1 MITLYGISNCDTI
14 KKAKRWLDEH
24 NLDYQFHDYK
34 KSGIDETRLKQWCGE
49 LGYEKL
55 LNQRGTT
62 WRKLDEQDKADMTE
76 AKAIAI
82 MINNTSI
89 IKRPVL
95 DNGKQRILGFDQS
108 QYESLL

>member
-14 KKAKRWLDEH
+14 KKAKRWLDEQSI
-24 NLDYQFHDYK
+24 DYIFHDYK
-34 KSGIDETRLKQWCGE
+34 KLGIDETKLTQWCNE
-49 LGYEKL
+49 LGYQIL

-62 WRKLDEQDKADMTE
+62 WRKLSDEDKADLNE
-76 AKAIAI
+76 KKAIKI

-95 DNGKQRILGFDQS
+95 DTGKTRIVGFNQS

>member
-14 KKAKRWLDEH
+14 KKAKHWLKEH
-24 NLDYQFHDYK
+24 DIDFHFHDYK
-34 KSGIDETRLKQWCGE
+34 KMGVDAASLKQWSAE

-62 WRKLDEQDKADMTE
+62 WRKLSDDDKANLDE
-76 AKAIAI
+76 EKAIRI
-82 MINNTSI
+82 MLDNTSI

-95 DNGKQRILGFDQS
+95 DTGKVRILGFDQS